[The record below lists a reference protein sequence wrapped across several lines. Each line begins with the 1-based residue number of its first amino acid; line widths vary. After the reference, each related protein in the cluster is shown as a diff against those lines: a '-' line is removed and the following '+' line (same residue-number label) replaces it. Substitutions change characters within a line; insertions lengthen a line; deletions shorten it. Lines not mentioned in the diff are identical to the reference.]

1 MLLLRVGWIFVSG
14 SGGVWRK
21 LDLHRKVSLD
31 LYLCFLFGLE
41 VLLFLFL
48 FLFLNF
54 FSVLYEYLDLWT
66 EFFWEFEKIFG
77 VLS

>member
-1 MLLLRVGWIFVSG
+1 M
-14 SGGVWRK
+14 WRK

-48 FLFLNF
+48 FLFLFFNF